1 MLHFDQGAT
10 SGIGDM
16 MLQDVLPKRDKMW
29 WSYPNLR
36 TLNLLLLCAIVTD
49 ITNGY
54 DGSMLN
60 GIQSVPQWQKFFG
73 HPTGS
78 RLGTISNGVRYG
90 QIGGLFFCAP
100 IIQRF
105 GRKWPIALGSTIL
118 LVGVILQTTAQNYA
132 MFVIGRILIGFGN
145 TIQQTTCPILIS
157 ELAYPSQRA
166 QIVGFMISTGSLGSL
181 VAAWIT
187 YGTAFIAGSWSW
199 RLPSA
204 LQAMSSV
211 FQLLLC
217 FFVPE
222 SPRWL
227 VHNNRRE
234 EALEILTKYH
244 AEGQRDSELLKFEIA
259 EIDYALEIERAQS
272 TSSWKEW
279 IRTSANR
286 RRLWIIITAGF
297 IPQWTGNALISY
309 YLHLV
314 LNSIGITNSKTQL
327 IINGCININGVIW
340 GNFFSVLVNK
350 IGRRPLLLYGTVGM
364 FCSFLVVTI
373 LTAINTGQNF
383 ANPGMG
389 HATIAMILLFG
400 AFYKMP
406 GVVFPSYT
414 AEVAPYDLRAKAFVI
429 TGFGDALAN
438 LFSGYTNPIA
448 LTAIGWKYYIV
459 WCCVLISNF
468 LIMYFF
474 YPETKN
480 LSLEEV
486 AQIFESDAE
495 QNKLVDEEVPDPK
508 AKGDGIRETSR
519 QVENVPTGTG
529 N

>member
-1 MLHFDQGAT
+1 
-10 SGIGDM
+10 

-29 WSYPNLR
+29 WSYAKLR
-36 TLNLLLLCAIVTD
+36 TLNLLLLCAIITD

-60 GIQSVPQWQKFFG
+60 GIQSVPAWQKFFG
-73 HPTGS
+73 HPKGS

-90 QIGGLFFCAP
+90 QIAALFVCAP
-100 IIQRF
+100 IIQRY
-105 GRKWPIALGSTIL
+105 GRKWPIAFGSGIL
-118 LVGVILQTTAQNYA
+118 LLGVVLQTAAQNYT

-145 TIQQTTCPILIS
+145 TIQTTACPILIS
-157 ELAYPSQRA
+157 ELAYPAQRA
-166 QIVGFMISTGSLGSL
+166 QIVGIMNSTGSLGSL
-181 VAAWIT
+181 MAAWIT
-187 YGTAFIAGSWSW
+187 YGTAFIVGSWAW

-204 LQAMSSV
+204 LQATSSII
-211 FQLLLC
+211 QITLC

-227 VHNNRRE
+227 VYNNRRQ

-244 AEGQRDSELLKFEIA
+244 AEGDETSQLLKFEMD
-259 EIDYALEIERAQS
+259 EIDNAIEIEKAQS
-272 TSSWKEW
+272 TSHWKEW
-279 IRTSANR
+279 IRTRANR
-286 RRLWIIITAGF
+286 YRLFIVVTIGF
-297 IPQWTGNALISY
+297 IIQWTGNALISY

-314 LNSIGITNSKTQL
+314 LNTIGITDPKTQL
-327 IINGCININGVIW
+327 IINGCITINGFIW
-340 GNFFSVLVNK
+340 GNVFSILLNK
-350 IGRRPLLLYGTVGM
+350 IGRRPLFLGGMVGM
-364 FCSFLVVTI
+364 FFSFLVLTI
-373 LTAINTGQNF
+373 LTGINTGQHF
-383 ANPGMG
+383 ANPSLG

-406 GVVFPSYT
+406 APAVPSYT

-448 LTAIGWKYYIV
+448 LAAIGWKYYIV

-468 LIMYFF
+468 LIIYFF

-486 AQIFESDAE
+486 GQMFDGSAA
-495 QNKLVDEEVPDPK
+495 QNKQIDEEVAGDDT
-508 AKGDGIRETSR
+508 AKGNVDV
-519 QVENVPTGTG
+519 VEKVTHVE
-529 N
+529 

>member
-1 MLHFDQGAT
+1 M
-10 SGIGDM
+10 I
-16 MLQDVLPKRDKMW
+16 QDVMPKRDKMW
-29 WSYPNLR
+29 WWYPNLR

-78 RLGTISNGVRYG
+78 KLGTISNGVRYG
-90 QIGGLFFCAP
+90 QVGGLFFCAP

-105 GRKWPIALGSTIL
+105 GRRRPIAFGSSIL
-118 LVGVILQTTAQNYA
+118 LVGVVLQTAAQNYG
-132 MFVIGRILIGFGN
+132 MFVTGRILIGFGN

-166 QIVGFMISTGSLGSL
+166 QIVGVMISTGSLGSL
-181 VAAWIT
+181 IAAWIT
-187 YGTAFIAGSWSW
+187 YGTASMAGSWSW

-211 FQLLLC
+211 FQLTLC

-227 VHNNRRE
+227 VHNNRRQ
-234 EALEILTKYH
+234 EAIEILTKYH
-244 AEGQRDSELLKFEIA
+244 AEGEHDSGLLKFEIS
-259 EIDYALEIERAQS
+259 EIDDALEVEKAQS

-327 IINGCININGVIW
+327 IINGCVNINGVIW
-340 GNFFSVLVNK
+340 GNFFALLVNK
-350 IGRRPLLLYGTVGM
+350 IGRRPLLLWGTVGM
-364 FCSFLVVTI
+364 FCAFLVVTV

-383 ANPGMG
+383 ASAGMG
-389 HATIAMILLFG
+389 HATIAMILIFG

-414 AEVAPYDLRAKAFVI
+414 AEIAPYELRAKAFVI

-448 LTAIGWKYYIV
+448 LAAIGWKYYIV

-486 AQIFESDAE
+486 TQMFDGSAA
-495 QNKLVDEEVPDPK
+495 QNKLTNEE
-508 AKGDGIRETSR
+508 DGKEKDKCDVKETSKH
-519 QVENVPTGTG
+519 VEIVPTKAG